1 MATQFISSNKNFKR
15 LFDAPLDPTLSWE
28 SESALREYLND
39 PTCYVD
45 QIVGCLGKAYIIVEV
60 DGAKDIQEI
69 GTISADNGRIYVGD
83 SEPSGEEDVWI
94 DTSESDESYIDDLE
108 SAIIEEFRSVFKNLQ
123 SQITELKQKNY
134 ELEARVAYL
143 EEYGGGN
150 SGGNG
155 GGTET
160 PDDGTDG
167 NIILTF
173 EDGSILTFEDGSILT
188 FEGSNSES
196 ISNNNIMTFEDGSIL
211 TFEDGSI
218 LTFEGSNSASTSND
232 NIMTFESGESLT
244 FEDNSIM
251 IFEK

>member
-1 MATQFISSNKNFKR
+1 M
-15 LFDAPLDPTLSWE
+15 FDAPLDPTLSWE

-173 EDGSILTFEDGSILT
+173 EDGSILTFE
-188 FEGSNSES
+188 GSNSES